1 MLRLRNS
8 IAALVLVFCVSAV
21 CWSQSTPSA
30 TTGFDKLKM
39 LVGEWEGTG
48 SGGHPVQVSYRLVSG
63 GSALMETMKSADEE
77 MVTVYH
83 RDKDAVM
90 MTHYCAV
97 NNQPRMRSTPK
108 TSTGKQLAFEL
119 VGVSNLAT
127 PASGHMQRLVLMFD
141 DDKHITQQWM
151 WKEAGKEKTDEFHLA
166 RKG

>member
-1 MLRLRNS
+1 MLSLRNF

-21 CWSQSTPSA
+21 CWSQAAPST

-83 RDKDAVM
+83 RDNDAVV
-90 MTHYCAV
+90 MTHYCAA

-108 TSTGKQLAFEL
+108 TSAGKQLAFEL

-127 PASGHMQRLVLMFD
+127 P
-141 DDKHITQQWM
+141 
-151 WKEAGKEKTDEFHLA
+151 
-166 RKG
+166 